1 MASITK
7 NSPKSCQNEPKTCN
21 GQGQNMLERWAQ
33 NKEHARPQKGCYT
46 TPIKTEHG
54 MI

>member
-7 NSPKSCQNEPKTCN
+7 YSPKSCQNEPKSCQKEPKTCN

-33 NKEHARPQKGCYT
+33 NKEHARL
-46 TPIKTEHG
+46 
-54 MI
+54 